1 MQVPGNLPSVPR
13 VINRAS
19 GPFDIVFVYVR
30 FPRMANVVR
39 VLVVDDFAPFRSLV
53 CSMLAKT
60 PEFHVVAEASD
71 GEEAVQKAG
80 ELQPDLIFLDISL
93 PKLNGIAA
101 ARQMRTLT
109 PKAKIVFVTQE
120 FSPDV
125 AQEAFRA
132 GASAYVV
139 KIYAGTDLPA
149 AVDAALEGRQFRSA
163 AVSRQ
168 AH

>member
-1 MQVPGNLPSVPR
+1 MMQSSFFCQDSAVSSNGNHPHRSP
-13 VINRAS
+13 
-19 GPFDIVFVYVR
+19 
-30 FPRMANVVR
+30 VR
-39 VLVVDDFAPFRSLV
+39 VLVVDDFAPFRRLV
-53 CSMLAKT
+53 GSMITKT

-101 ARQMRTLT
+101 ARQIRKLA

-120 FSPDV
+120 FSLDV
-125 AQEAFRA
+125 AQEAFRS
-132 GASAYVV
+132 GAMAYVV

-149 AVDAALEGRQFRSA
+149 AMDAVFEGKRFRSA
-163 AVSRQ
+163 AVSR
-168 AH
+168 

>member
-1 MQVPGNLPSVPR
+1 MMQSSIFCQDSAVSSNDNHRQVSP
-13 VINRAS
+13 
-19 GPFDIVFVYVR
+19 
-30 FPRMANVVR
+30 VR
-39 VLVVDDFAPFRSLV
+39 VLVVDDFAPFRRLV
-53 CSMLAKT
+53 CSMITKT

-125 AQEAFRA
+125 AQEAFSA
-132 GASAYVV
+132 GAMAYVV

-149 AVDAALEGRQFRSA
+149 AVDAALEGKQFRSA
-163 AVSRQ
+163 AISRQ
-168 AH
+168 AR

>member
-1 MQVPGNLPSVPR
+1 MPN
-13 VINRAS
+13 VI
-19 GPFDIVFVYVR
+19 
-30 FPRMANVVR
+30 R
-39 VLVVDDFAPFRSLV
+39 VLVVDDYAPFRRLV
-53 CSMLAKT
+53 CSMITKT
-60 PEFHVVAEASD
+60 AEFHVVAEASD

-125 AQEAFRA
+125 AEEAFSA
-132 GASAYVV
+132 GAMP
-139 KIYAGTDLPA
+139 TL
-149 AVDAALEGRQFRSA
+149 
-163 AVSRQ
+163 
-168 AH
+168 